1 MKWIYRNEKDKN
13 IGFNNRNFLLISILE
28 LIYAHYEFY
37 DLQIK
42 RYEIVSTDIPK
53 EFDGKKVLFV
63 SDFQFDTDKKFN
75 EKMMRKVVNRINS
88 EKKDI
93 IVLGGDYTDTIKF
106 IPRFYEEMQKM
117 KIPKYGIYSVLGNHD
132 YWSSADEH
140 VKNLKKL
147 GYNVLINENTG
158 VKIGNEKI
166 FISGVDDYWN
176 EKIGSDA
183 EKALNGI
190 KKEDFN
196 IFLSHNP
203 DYFEDM
209 TQEQRN
215 LMDIGLAGHTHA
227 GQITFFGQILIAPLK
242 YKDKYGY
249 GMKNYDGHKFYI
261 TSGVGGSVKGMFI
274 RFFAKP
280 EIVVFT
286 LRRS

>member
-1 MKWIYRNEKDKN
+1 MKKIK
-13 IGFNNRNFLLISILE
+13 ILILMMGIFLLIPILA

-42 RYEIVSTDIPK
+42 RYEIVSADIPK

-106 IPRFYEEMQKM
+106 IPRFYEEIQKM
-117 KIPKYGIYSVLGNHD
+117 EIPQYGVYSVLGNHD
-132 YWSSADEH
+132 YWSSTEEH

-183 EKALNGI
+183 EKALNGT

-196 IFLSHNP
+196 IFVSHNP

-209 TQEQRN
+209 TQEQKN

-261 TSGVGGSVKGMFI
+261 TSGVGGTVKGMFI

-286 LRRS
+286 LRRSQNRN